1 MVWSKRGK
9 MKHSTNFND
18 AYMTEDYARA
28 IQIERKVL
36 IKAMVKAR
44 EEQGIENATVKGRY
58 LFINNQRYDH
68 KSVPDYLK

>member
-1 MVWSKRGK
+1 
-9 MKHSTNFND
+9 MKHSTTFND
-18 AYMTEDYARA
+18 AYITEDYDRA
-28 IQIERKVL
+28 IQIKRKVL